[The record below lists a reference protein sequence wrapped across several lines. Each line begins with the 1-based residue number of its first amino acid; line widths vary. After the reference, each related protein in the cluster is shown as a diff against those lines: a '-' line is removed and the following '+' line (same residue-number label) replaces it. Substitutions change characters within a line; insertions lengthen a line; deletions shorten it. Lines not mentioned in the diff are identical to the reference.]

1 MKNSITI
8 LLLCFVTLTSAVNK
22 NKDLHAPAIQFE
34 TLSHDFGTLKQD
46 EITEDFV
53 FRFKNTGNAP
63 LVINEV
69 EKPCGCT
76 HPEWSKE
83 PVMPGK
89 TGEIKVRFSAK
100 GQPKGVFRKTLNV
113 YSNIGTERTPILMI
127 KGNIVKGKVQQPK
140 QN

>member
-1 MKNSITI
+1 MRNAIFI
-8 LLLCFVTLTSAVNK
+8 LLLSFFALTSFVLK
-22 NKDLHAPAIQFE
+22 NSPDKNAAPAIQFE
-34 TLSHDFGTLKQD
+34 SMVYDFGTLKQD
-46 EITEDFV
+46 EIKGYTFK
-53 FRFKNTGNAP
+53 FKNTGNAP

-89 TGEIKVRFSAK
+89 TGEINVKFSAK

-113 YSNIGTERTPILMI
+113 YSNINQERKPILMI
-127 KGNIVKGKVQQPK
+127 KGTIVKGKVAK
-140 QN
+140 K